1 MFDTPGA
8 ILRQLARTALLVVA
22 LGLLLY
28 GVVFLVASSGV
39 GPWLIG
45 LVLAGPLAVLQT
57 LLVAGAL
64 RSGVFPEKTRAPTRA
79 ERPVAYWT
87 SIAWYGTA
95 ALAMGGLAAWCA
107 LELLKAALRG
117 A

>member
-8 ILRQLARTALLVVA
+8 ILRQLARTALLVGA

-28 GVVFLVASSGV
+28 GVVMLVASSGV

-45 LVLAGPLAVLQT
+45 LVLGGPLAVL
-57 LLVAGAL
+57 LVFLVMGAL
-64 RSGVFPEKTRAPTRA
+64 RSGVFPEKTRAPSRA
-79 ERPVAYWT
+79 GRPVAFWT
-87 SIAWYGTA
+87 SIAWYGAA
-95 ALAMGGLAAWCA
+95 ALAMGALAAWCA
-107 LELLKAALRG
+107 VELLAALRG